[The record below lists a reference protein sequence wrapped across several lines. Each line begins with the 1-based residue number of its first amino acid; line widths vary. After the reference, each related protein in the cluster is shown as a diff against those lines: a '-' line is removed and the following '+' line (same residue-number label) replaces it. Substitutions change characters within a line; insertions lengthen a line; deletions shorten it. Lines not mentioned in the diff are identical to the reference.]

1 MKKVNN
7 EIKNIKDEVE
17 EVRQGQEN
25 AYQLAIKVLEQNNKR
40 ERFTVKCLLAI
51 IGALLIINGYFAY
64 QFTTTTVVEAWEA
77 EQDRTYNFIDSEGNV
92 ISSDLSL
99 EEMKELIELNG
110 ETESQENQTKS

>member
-1 MKKVNN
+1 MSNLS
-7 EIKNIKDEVE
+7 EIKENIE
-17 EVRQGQEN
+17 EVKQSQEN

-64 QFTTTTVVEAWEA
+64 QFTTTTVMETYETT
-77 EQDRTYNFIDSEGNV
+77 ETTQDGMYNFYDSEGNM

-99 EEMKELIELNG
+99 EEMQELIDLN
-110 ETESQENQTKS
+110 QEAK